1 MANRKIL
8 INTNIFLE
16 ILLNQ
21 QKASICISYL
31 QTNRQFSCIT
41 DFSLHSIGLLCNKRK
56 LDSAF
61 ILFLND
67 VLPSLSVLSIEP
79 LKLFEVI
86 KQTQL
91 TNLDF
96 DDSYQY
102 LVALQNNLE
111 IATLDQDFKKVQN
124 QIKVHFL

>member
-1 MANRKIL
+1 M
-8 INTNIFLE
+8 
-16 ILLNQ
+16 
-21 QKASICISYL
+21 
-31 QTNRQFSCIT
+31 
-41 DFSLHSIGLLCNKRK
+41 
-56 LDSAF
+56 
-61 ILFLND
+61 FLND

-111 IATLDQDFKKVQN
+111 IATLD
-124 QIKVHFL
+124 

>member
-1 MANRKIL
+1 M
-8 INTNIFLE
+8 
-16 ILLNQ
+16 
-21 QKASICISYL
+21 
-31 QTNRQFSCIT
+31 
-41 DFSLHSIGLLCNKRK
+41 
-56 LDSAF
+56 
-61 ILFLND
+61 FLND
-67 VLPSLSVLSIEP
+67 VLPSLSILSIEP

>member
-1 MANRKIL
+1 M
-8 INTNIFLE
+8 
-16 ILLNQ
+16 
-21 QKASICISYL
+21 
-31 QTNRQFSCIT
+31 
-41 DFSLHSIGLLCNKRK
+41 
-56 LDSAF
+56 
-61 ILFLND
+61 FLNN
-67 VLPSLSVLSIEP
+67 VL
-79 LKLFEVI
+79 

>member
-1 MANRKIL
+1 M
-8 INTNIFLE
+8 
-16 ILLNQ
+16 
-21 QKASICISYL
+21 
-31 QTNRQFSCIT
+31 
-41 DFSLHSIGLLCNKRK
+41 
-56 LDSAF
+56 
-61 ILFLND
+61 FLND

-79 LKLFEVI
+79 LKLFEEI

>member
-1 MANRKIL
+1 M
-8 INTNIFLE
+8 
-16 ILLNQ
+16 
-21 QKASICISYL
+21 
-31 QTNRQFSCIT
+31 
-41 DFSLHSIGLLCNKRK
+41 
-56 LDSAF
+56 
-61 ILFLND
+61 FLND
-67 VLPSLSVLSIEP
+67 VLPSLLVLSIEP

>member
-1 MANRKIL
+1 M
-8 INTNIFLE
+8 
-16 ILLNQ
+16 
-21 QKASICISYL
+21 
-31 QTNRQFSCIT
+31 
-41 DFSLHSIGLLCNKRK
+41 
-56 LDSAF
+56 
-61 ILFLND
+61 FLND

>member
-8 INTNIFLE
+8 IDTNIFLE

-61 ILFLND
+61 IMFLND
-67 VLPSLSVLSIEP
+67 VL
-79 LKLFEVI
+79 

-91 TNLDF
+91 TN

>member
-1 MANRKIL
+1 M
-8 INTNIFLE
+8 
-16 ILLNQ
+16 
-21 QKASICISYL
+21 
-31 QTNRQFSCIT
+31 
-41 DFSLHSIGLLCNKRK
+41 
-56 LDSAF
+56 
-61 ILFLND
+61 FLND
-67 VLPSLSVLSIEP
+67 VLLSLSVLSIES

>member
-1 MANRKIL
+1 M
-8 INTNIFLE
+8 
-16 ILLNQ
+16 
-21 QKASICISYL
+21 
-31 QTNRQFSCIT
+31 
-41 DFSLHSIGLLCNKRK
+41 
-56 LDSAF
+56 
-61 ILFLND
+61 FLND

-102 LVALQNNLE
+102 MVALQNNLE